1 MRHRKEWVLGISDR
15 AGFDDARVAEYAR
28 SLGVPG
34 LIDIHVHFMPDN
46 VMRKVWAYFE
56 SAGPLIGSSWP
67 VAYRLPEEERLE
79 LLSSFGVLRHG
90 ALNYPHRPGM
100 AEWLNEWSAGFADS
114 HPTSFRCAT
123 FYPEPSAERYVQRA
137 IEDGVQIF
145 KAHIQVGAYDP
156 RDPHLKAVWG
166 MLAEAGMPVVTHCGS
181 GPTPGTFTGVGPI
194 AEVLAANPAL
204 TMVIAHLGNPDYEE
218 FLDLA
223 ARYANVHLDTTMT
236 FTPFTESQA
245 PFPPKLIPRLLELGD
260 RILLG
265 SDFPNIPY
273 PYSVQIA
280 ALADLGLGDGWM
292 RGVLY
297 SNAKRLMGA

>member
-1 MRHRKEWVLGISDR
+1 MGISDGV
-15 AGFDDARVAEYAR
+15 GFDDGKVAEYAR
-28 SLGVPG
+28 SLGLPG

-67 VAYRLPEEERLE
+67 VAYRLPEEDRLE
-79 LLSSFGVLRHG
+79 LLESFGVLRHG
-90 ALNYPHRPGM
+90 ALNYPHKPGM
-100 AEWLNEWSAGFADS
+100 AEWLNQWSAGFAET
-114 HPTSFRCAT
+114 HPKSFRCAT
-123 FYPEPSAERYVQRA
+123 FYPEPSAERYVRDA
-137 IEDGVQIF
+137 IERGAQLF

-156 RDPHLKAVWG
+156 RDARLKPVWG
-166 MLAEAGMPVVTHCGS
+166 MLAEAGIPVVTHCGS
-181 GPTPGTFTGVGPI
+181 GPTPGAYTGVGPI
-194 AEVLAANPAL
+194 SEVLAANPGLA
-204 TMVIAHLGNPDYEE
+204 MIVAHLGNPDYEE

-223 ARYANVHLDTTMT
+223 ERHPKVHLDTTMT

-245 PFPPKLIPRLLELGD
+245 PFPRRLIPRLVELGD

-273 PYSVQIA
+273 RYSVQIA
-280 ALADLGLGDGWM
+280 SLAELGLGDDWM

-297 SNAKRLMGA
+297 SNAARLMGL